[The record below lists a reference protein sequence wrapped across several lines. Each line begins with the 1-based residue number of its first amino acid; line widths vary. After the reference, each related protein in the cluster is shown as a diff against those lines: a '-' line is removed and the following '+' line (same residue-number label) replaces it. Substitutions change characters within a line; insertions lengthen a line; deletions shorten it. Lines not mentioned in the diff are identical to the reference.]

1 MDKKTLILNS
11 AVSLFAQRGYHQ
23 TTIQDIADEAGI
35 AKGGI
40 YFYFKSKE
48 ELLLSVVS
56 DFYDRMFDQAVEAA
70 NRYVHAP
77 KEGLV
82 QQVMNHFQ
90 DAGSH
95 SNMIALLTRG
105 QIDVNADVR
114 SVLLAMRGKFLVWFR
129 DQIIVVY
136 GPRIEPYAFDLSA
149 LLTSLVREYMSFILV
164 NGAALPVR
172 RLAEAIVAR
181 VDDAARGVIRSQEPP
196 MLTTAFMKTIL
207 PTLDIREGS
216 DASRQLSRAI
226 DALLARIGAEDDADE
241 GATTA
246 RQAADVMK
254 EEASKPKPRRVVLEG
269 LLTLLERMCR
279 GGTAEKELEEARRL
293 VATFGS

>member
-11 AVSLFAQRGYHQ
+11 AVTLFAQRGYHQ

-56 DFYDRMFDQAVEAA
+56 EYYDRLFNQTVDTA
-70 NRYVHAP
+70 NRYLHAP

-95 SNMIALLTRG
+95 SNMIALFTRG
-105 QIDVNADVR
+105 QIDVNAEVR
-114 SVLLAMRGKFLVWFR
+114 SVLLDMRGKFLVWFR
-129 DQIIVVY
+129 DQVIAVY
-136 GPRIEPYAFDLSA
+136 GPRIEPYAFDLAA

-172 RLAEAIVAR
+172 GLGEAIVAR

-196 MLTTAFMKTIL
+196 MLTTAFMKTVL
-207 PTLDIREGS
+207 PTLDIREGA

-226 DALLARIGAEDDADE
+226 DALVARIGAEVDADE
-241 GATTA
+241 DATTA

-254 EEASKPKPRRVVLEG
+254 EEAAKPKPRRVVLEG
-269 LLTLLERMCR
+269 MLTLLERM
-279 GGTAEKELEEARRL
+279 GGDATAGKELEEARRL
-293 VATFGS
+293 VATFES